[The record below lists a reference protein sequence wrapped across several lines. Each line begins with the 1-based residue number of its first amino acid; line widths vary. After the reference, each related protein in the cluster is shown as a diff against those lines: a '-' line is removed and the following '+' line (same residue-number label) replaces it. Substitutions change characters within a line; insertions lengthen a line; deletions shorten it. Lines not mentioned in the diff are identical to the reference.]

1 MSKILATGFSSLFQ
15 VFTILLILSPQFFDK
30 VQGNSK
36 NDAFIICLGL
46 SLLHFFLVTNV
57 NIGGGSQYCLSSDGF
72 HSPECGPSGIES
84 PPEVLEENSIK
95 DAGSSWWIAPN
106 LNLEVYVKNISNNIL
121 IIPKTFSLIFI
132 YSFNTMVSI
141 GFCLYDAFNNYAVLP
156 ASYLQ
161 NALLK
166 QLSTLI
172 LPSLYG
178 LLMVVFSWLLVYYDS
193 KIPGVFPPTPVSPK
207 KHR

>member
-36 NDAFIICLGL
+36 NDAIIICLGL

-141 GFCLYDAFNNYAVLP
+141 GFCLYDA
-156 ASYLQ
+156 S
-161 NALLK
+161 LLK
-166 QLSTLI
+166 QLSILI
-172 LPSLYG
+172 LHSLYG